1 MTLALISFTILL
13 SYVSVIF
20 LEFIFLRYKV
30 FIDNPNDRNI
40 HINPIPSAGGLAIF
54 FFIFHIFIFFIIFFS
69 NRYKIFYYILN
80 NIISNNVNRPC

>member
-20 LEFIFLRYKV
+20 LEFIFLRYKL

-54 FFIFHIFIFFIIFFS
+54 FHISYIYIFYHIFF
-69 NRYKIFYYILN
+69 K
-80 NIISNNVNRPC
+80 